1 MEVDFVKGPV
11 KEKENFTYPTGQ
23 VTFFTRGKWMT
34 DQKDKHM
41 SRPNVKPWLLFNKVF
56 FK

>member
-1 MEVDFVKGPV
+1 MEVDFVKRPV

-23 VTFFTRGKWMT
+23 VTFLTRGKWMT

-41 SRPNVKPWLLFNKVF
+41 SRPNVKPWLLFNNVF